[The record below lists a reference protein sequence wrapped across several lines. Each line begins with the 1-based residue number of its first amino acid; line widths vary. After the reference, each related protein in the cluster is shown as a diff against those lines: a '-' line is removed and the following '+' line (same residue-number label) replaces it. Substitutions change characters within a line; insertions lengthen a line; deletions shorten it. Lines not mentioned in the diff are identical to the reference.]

1 MRLCRFACTIGHVEH
16 MARIARR
23 IRDECDV
30 TRSCRGFLNGLI
42 LQLEEGVLA
51 AEQDARLAVAMALH
65 SRLGSAAGIACL
77 GADLLPLCL
86 PESAERGAIGTWRE
100 VLCEC

>member
-16 MARIARR
+16 MAYLARR

-42 LQLEEGVLA
+42 HQLEEGVLA
-51 AEQDARLAVAMALH
+51 AEQGARLAVAMALH

-100 VLCEC
+100 VLF